1 MGGSTGSQG
10 ACSGVLP
17 GIPIFVDHFA
27 FRVPL
32 LPGCMMAAVLPDQA
46 LASLRDPRSGEELDR
61 SLVLRFPGP
70 ASFTGAP
77 APLLRV
83 QQHLKFWLTGHIK
96 SRALPL
102 LHALVVAETR
112 IFLP

>member
-1 MGGSTGSQG
+1 
-10 ACSGVLP
+10 
-17 GIPIFVDHFA
+17 
-27 FRVPL
+27 
-32 LPGCMMAAVLPDQA
+32 MMAAVLPDQA

-83 QQHLKFWLTGHIK
+83 QQHLKFWY
-96 SRALPL
+96 
-102 LHALVVAETR
+102 
-112 IFLP
+112 

>member
-1 MGGSTGSQG
+1 M
-10 ACSGVLP
+10 
-17 GIPIFVDHFA
+17 PIFVDHFA

-83 QQHLKFWLTGHIK
+83 QQHFKFW
-96 SRALPL
+96 
-102 LHALVVAETR
+102 
-112 IFLP
+112 F